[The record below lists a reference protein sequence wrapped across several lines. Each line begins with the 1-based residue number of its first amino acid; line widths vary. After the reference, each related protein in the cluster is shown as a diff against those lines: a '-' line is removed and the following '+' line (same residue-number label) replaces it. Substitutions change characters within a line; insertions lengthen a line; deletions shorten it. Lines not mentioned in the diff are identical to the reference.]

1 VREGVFRCGAQSLS
15 CSLLD
20 LPHNVETF
28 ITSDNVNFYK
38 VRATHAHAPR
48 QRALLTATS
57 LASRPT
63 SGRSSLCIRLEAAIR
78 PSRKR

>member
-1 VREGVFRCGAQSLS
+1 MIVASENESGVREGVFRCGTESVR

-38 VRATHAHAPR
+38 VSARTPAAHAR
-48 QRALLTATS
+48 F
-57 LASRPT
+57 
-63 SGRSSLCIRLEAAIR
+63 
-78 PSRKR
+78 